1 MSGHAVGM
9 IEMGGGG
16 GRTMVTADLTGS
28 MPSYFSGI
36 NTTLTQVANTIGG
49 EWGLVSHKDY
59 SIRAILSNGQTVRY
73 GNDPDF
79 AFQVNTGWTNPT
91 AFTTALKSLSVGGG
105 GDGAECYSRVLWELT
120 QPDTISRLGGSV
132 TGWTLMVLD
141 QLPHWRG
148 GATTNLPFTDSI
160 DPGRRADGGG
170 DVLYPYIGGFN
181 IDFLNNGI
189 YPLRAGGSK
198 ICVWTVNAG
207 SFIQTFWSQHADRVI
222 SASPGSS
229 TAASQLISILSS

>member
-120 QPDTISRLGGSV
+120 QPDTISRLG
-132 TGWTLMVLD
+132 LEPAALEE
-141 QLPHWRG
+141 
-148 GATTNLPFTDSI
+148 
-160 DPGRRADGGG
+160 
-170 DVLYPYIGGFN
+170 
-181 IDFLNNGI
+181 
-189 YPLRAGGSK
+189 AGL
-198 ICVWTVNAG
+198 
-207 SFIQTFWSQHADRVI
+207 Q
-222 SASPGSS
+222 SASLDTQDAKEGI
-229 TAASQLISILSS
+229 AAILEKREPRFTGR